1 MTSIRPFAFV
11 GAALLSF
18 APLAES
24 GSQSP
29 APIQPPTRS
38 VSLEDAIRMADESS
52 ETVAIA
58 RAAVTRANG
67 QQYMARSLFRPQV
80 NASVSYGRALASQFE
95 GLSGGGPDTS
105 TFRSLCSTSIPS
117 TATAAQRQAA
127 LDQSQ
132 TCQSSGGGIDFSKVG
147 FGAANSWT
155 LGLQFSQN
163 IFTGGRASGQRIA
176 ASAGRRVADVELTA
190 QRAQLILDV
199 TQTYYN
205 AVLAA
210 RLSDIAEASLGW
222 NDEVLKQTTKAREV
236 GSSSEFDLLRAQ
248 VSRDNYVP
256 VVLQRR
262 SDRTVAMLR
271 LKQLLE
277 VPLDDSLQLTTDID
291 ATPVPVTG
299 GVMNVNATPDTSAD
313 ARATVREAAENVKA
327 QEGLK
332 RAARADRLPGIAVT
346 SGYQRLF
353 FPTSAFPQL
362 SDYRENWTV
371 GISASVSLLSG
382 GRTRGGELVAEA
394 NLRDAQARLKQAR
407 EFAAL
412 DSRVALSQLE
422 QAESMWRASQGTAEQ
437 ARRAYSIDA
446 IRHREGISTQNDLTQ
461 SRLLVEQAMVNRA
474 VAARDLAVA
483 RMRLTLLKDLPL
495 SASGASSGNMNA
507 GSGNAA
513 GASAAPPAQPRTTTG
528 AIAGSTS
535 GSNQ

>member
-1 MTSIRPFAFV
+1 MTNIRQFAIL
-11 GAALLSF
+11 GAAVALT
-18 APLAES
+18 AQAVWP
-24 GSQSP
+24 QSP
-29 APIQPPTRS
+29 TSTRTPSPVRS
-38 VSLEDAIRMADESS
+38 VSLEDAIKLADRTSESV
-52 ETVAIA
+52 EIA

-67 QQYMARSLFRPQV
+67 QQYMARSLFRPQL
-80 NASVSYGRALASQFE
+80 NASVAYGRALASQFE

-105 TFRSLCSTSIPS
+105 TFRSLCSPDIPP
-117 TATAAQRQAA
+117 TATTAQRQAA
-127 LDQSQ
+127 LDQSK
-132 TCQSSGGGIDFSKVG
+132 TCQSGGGGIDFSKVG

-163 IFTGGRASGQRIA
+163 VFTGGRASGQRMA
-176 ASAGRRVADVELTA
+176 ASAGRRVAEVELTA

-210 RLSDIAEASLGW
+210 RLYDIAEASLGW

-236 GSSSEFDLLRAQ
+236 GSSSEFDLLRAK

-271 LKQLLE
+271 LKQLLA
-277 VPLDDSLQLTTDID
+277 VPLDDSLRLTTNID
-291 ATPVPVTG
+291 ATPVAVTG
-299 GVMNVNATPDTSAD
+299 GVMNVNAEPDTSAD
-313 ARATVREAAENVKA
+313 ARSTVREAAENVKA

-353 FPTSAFPQL
+353 FPTSTFPQL

-483 RMRLTLLKDLPL
+483 RMRLILLKDLPL
-495 SASGASSGNMNA
+495 SASGASSGSMNA
-507 GSGNAA
+507 GSGTAA
-513 GASAAPPAQPRTTTG
+513 GGLAAPAAQPRTSTG
-528 AIAGSTS
+528 ATAGSTS

>member
-1 MTSIRPFAFV
+1 
-11 GAALLSF
+11 
-18 APLAES
+18 
-24 GSQSP
+24 
-29 APIQPPTRS
+29 
-38 VSLEDAIRMADESS
+38 MADKSS

-95 GLSGGGPDTS
+95 GLSGGGSDTAN
-105 TFRSLCSTSIPS
+105 TFQSVCSPKIDPA
-117 TATAAQRQAA
+117 ATAAQRQAA

-163 IFTGGRASGQRIA
+163 VFTGGRASGQRVA

-262 SDRTVAMLR
+262 SDRAVAMLR

-299 GVMNVNATPDTSAD
+299 GVMNVNAAPDTSAD

-327 QEGLK
+327 QEGLR

-353 FPTSAFPQL
+353 FPTSTFPQL

-382 GRTRGGELVAEA
+382 GRTRGGEMVADA

-437 ARRAYSIDA
+437 ARRAYNIDA
-446 IRHREGISTQNDLTQ
+446 IRHREGISTQNDVTQ

-495 SASGASSGNMNA
+495 SGSSAFGATA
-507 GSGNAA
+507 GTTSTPV
-513 GASAAPPAQPRTTTG
+513 APPPQPSRSTTG
-528 AIAGSTS
+528 ATAGPTS